1 MKRNLGLERACT
13 KSRGGVHKRRRK
25 QERLQLAMYTGII
38 DTHYKGGEFKY
49 FLPGNE
55 NEVVF
60 SVSRG
65 GDVRLL
71 IAIFWSQQNSAQG
84 DEHWGEELSNLE
96 MQMGPQVYKCEI

>member
-1 MKRNLGLERACT
+1 MSIKEG
-13 KSRGGVHKRRRK
+13 RK

-55 NEVVF
+55 YEVVF

-71 IAIFWSQQNSAQG
+71 IAIFLESA
-84 DEHWGEELSNLE
+84 ELSSE
-96 MQMGPQVYKCEI
+96 R